1 MQTHKITLNGQ
12 SFFVRSW
19 GQSHLPKLIMLH
31 GFPEYSGAFDDL
43 APKLS
48 DTFHCIAPDQRG
60 YGQSWAPSQVG
71 EYTTSKLVSDIAALI
86 NSDLV
91 GGGPVTVMGHDW
103 GAGIAYALAMFH
115 PDMVAQLIIANGVHP
130 APFQREM
137 AKGEAQSEASQYINF
152 IKTDTSHDRL
162 AANDCAKLI
171 QLFSANMDTTWLA
184 GKRLEAYKTEWL
196 REGRLQGM
204 TNWYRAS
211 PLKVADPGK
220 PLTDPPKLPRDKLHI
235 HCDHLLIWGMKD
247 TAVLP
252 QSTQGLE
259 EFCANLTRVEIDNA
273 DHWVLHQ
280 QPDAV
285 ADAVLNWMADKDLHT
300 PQ

>member
-1 MQTHKITLNGQ
+1 MQTHSLTLNGQ
-12 SFFVRSW
+12 DFFVRSW
-19 GQSHLPKLIMLH
+19 GQPHLPKLIMLH

-48 DTFHCIAPDQRG
+48 GMFHCIAPDQRG
-60 YGQSWAPSQVG
+60 YGQSWAPSEVG
-71 EYTTSKLVSDIAALI
+71 EYTTSKLVSDIVSLI

-91 GGGPVTVMGHDW
+91 GDGPVAVMGHDW
-103 GAGIAYALAMFH
+103 GAGVAYALAMFH
-115 PDMVAQLIIANGVHP
+115 PELVSRLIIANGVHP

-137 AKGEAQSEASQYINF
+137 ARGGAQSEASQYINF
-152 IKTDTSHDRL
+152 IKTDTSHDLL
-162 AANDCAKLI
+162 AANECAKLI
-171 QLFSANMDTTWLA
+171 KLFSANMDTSWLA
-184 GKRLEAYKTEWL
+184 GERLDAYKTEWL
-196 REGRLQGM
+196 RPGRLQGM

-220 PLTDPPKLPRDKLHI
+220 PLSDPPKLPLDKMRI

-252 QSTQGLE
+252 ESTEGLE
-259 EFCANLTRVEIDNA
+259 DFCEKLTRVEIANA

-280 QPDAV
+280 QPNEV
-285 ADAVLNWMADKDLHT
+285 AEAIVGWVIGDDLYI
-300 PQ
+300 P